1 MGSDWNN
8 LVKEKFRVGRMLNPK
23 YSLKQAMKA
32 AKKVYKKSVKAV
44 KGIKAVKPSRRV
56 SKRVR
61 KSRGKGKK
69 SRGKK

>member
-32 AKKVYKKSVKAV
+32 AKTVYRKSAKAV
-44 KGIKAVKPSRRV
+44 KGKKASKPSR
-56 SKRVR
+56 RVR
-61 KSRGKGKK
+61 KSRGKGRK